1 MTFESKAN
9 RLREA
14 VDTYRKLDDSLCS
27 YEHGEFEMW
36 VDELIEMAEEKE
48 SGESEEQA

>member
-1 MTFESKAN
+1 MKAN

-27 YEHGEFEMW
+27 YEHREFEMW
-36 VDELIEMAEEKE
+36 VEELIEMAEEKE
-48 SGESEEQA
+48 REESEGQG